1 MKSEYLDWTTDLSII
16 EGAFN
21 FSDVGYVVVNDNS
34 VLDYESLANEGE
46 KPKNRYIYSENL
58 TKKNTENAPAEITI
72 SLVMS
77 DGINTSEPE
86 NVLIKINNVNEAPT
100 DISLETLSFDENN
113 DVNFQ
118 LSNIIITDPDFNDS
132 HTVTIDQTY
141 GNYDKFDIIDG
152 FLTVSTTVS
161 YDEFQSLDVKLIATD
176 AGELSFTKTFNI
188 TINNTLSFDNSS
200 RSNFK
205 IIPNPFNEKI
215 TIAFDSFNINDTYE
229 ISIFDLS
236 GKRIF
241 SNYLTEN
248 NYDLNLK
255 EIRSGIYILKL
266 KSNQKIVTKRIIKK

>member
-1 MKSEYLDWTTDLSII
+1 MTGK
-16 EGAFN
+16 
-21 FSDVGYVVVNDNS
+21 
-34 VLDYESLANEGE
+34 
-46 KPKNRYIYSENL
+46 KPKNRYVYSENL
-58 TKKNTENAPAEITI
+58 TKKNIENAPAEITI

-152 FLTVSTTVS
+152 YLTVSTTVS

-188 TINNTLSFDNSS
+188 TINNTLSFDDTL

-205 IIPNPFNEKI
+205 VIPNPFNEKI
-215 TIAFDSFNINDTYE
+215 TITFDSFNINDTYE

-241 SNYLTEN
+241 SNYLTKN